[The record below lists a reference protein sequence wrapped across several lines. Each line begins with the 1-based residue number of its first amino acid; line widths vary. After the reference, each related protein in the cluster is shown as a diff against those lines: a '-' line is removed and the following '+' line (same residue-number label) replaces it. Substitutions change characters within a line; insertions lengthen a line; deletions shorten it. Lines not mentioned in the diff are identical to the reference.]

1 MTIEPENQV
10 NEHLK
15 ESSFQQGIEVLNLSC
30 RSYNCLKRANKHTIE
45 DLLLMTSQE
54 LINIK
59 NFGKYS
65 YDEVIQRLDSLGL
78 YLTNDPRS
86 EFNKNTLE
94 KLELEHLITQE
105 DIQKNSLEK
114 ENKLIDLKEQY
125 FQLFKNGLSEE
136 EIANKFDINVFKVKK
151 SLHQHPDYSVEKIKV
166 FEEKYKRKYD
176 PYMSLWIEGKTLE
189 EVGQHFK
196 ISRERVRQL
205 LNKHPDYEYWKEQRE
220 KQREELEN
228 QKIVEKTDKAI
239 ENSLYFHYEEKVN
252 QYWCWE
258 KNKELDPYKL
268 ARKAS
273 QKAWWKCPIDGFE
286 WEKSVNDVTTS
297 WERGGTGCRVC
308 AGKVKKP
315 EAQPTLSETYP
326 DFVDKY
332 WDFDKNSKDNLDPKI
347 TTCGSNRKAWFKCL
361 IDGFEWEANI
371 AATIKQ
377 QWSKDN
383 AGCKVCNGTIN
394 RKYTGWG
401 KAKLFIEDQPEMI
414 EKYWDYEKNNELN
427 LFPDKISSGSAKR
440 VWFKCPIDGFEWQ
453 AGISSIARAS
463 WGINRSG
470 CSKCNVGWNH
480 KTILAFVKSLTPVL
494 SSLEPAELY
503 SILRQNGLI
512 SASKRINKNKDL
524 LNDIIKLTYIAEE
537 KKEKAIENICNKLEL
552 NVVDDI
558 KENFEADDELK
569 ENKLPSKEEI
579 IEQEELPTLSP
590 RNILKTIDS
599 LKSLIANPDEE
610 TVEFLIS
617 KAVGKLW
624 KKVLNNEELQDLEE
638 IEKYE
643 DGEYSTEVKKRFL
656 SQYKGAK
663 ALEIPNGYSFKINEE
678 IIEPNLMQRLI
689 AYRVVT
695 EKRVGNWSG
704 TGAGKT
710 MGAILASRV
719 INSKIT
725 LIIALNNTLEGWRD
739 EILHTFPNSHIHIKN
754 RYEFIDQGE
763 YNYLLLNYET
773 FQMPDSS
780 NYVKY
785 LIDNFKVDM
794 IILDEIHSTKSRNG
808 VEESR
813 RRQVIN
819 GLLSK
824 AQEKNVD
831 LSVLGMSATPVINGL
846 EESVSLL
853 EMVKGIKFDDLD
865 TKPTISNAMAVHEK
879 LVVHGIRY
887 VPKYKIKLHEEC
899 IEINGNSLLENL
911 QQIRKGQV
919 LDIEKVLL
927 KLKIEK
933 ILDLLESGTL
943 IYTQYVEEIVPILY
957 SRIKEKGFRVGLFT
971 GQEKSG
977 LNEFKE
983 GKIDI
988 LIGSSAIGTGVDG
1001 LQYVCNRLIIANLPW
1016 TSAGYEQLLGRV
1028 YRQGSKFQDVTIFIP
1043 QIVLENNSD
1052 EWSWDKQRLDRIK
1065 YKKTLAD
1072 ATVDGLIPEGNL
1084 ISQSEMLSESMKAL
1098 SSWIERLEGG
1108 NIQTFEREVLS
1119 VPLPEDTKQRN
1130 IIRYG
1135 DFSQM
1140 NARINNTYSKN
1151 THLRFKENP
1160 EEWYQYHT
1168 LYREVRQNW
1177 LEIPYETFAKWLSQ
1191 RPDWIVGDFGCGE
1204 AIFSN
1209 LVQNKVYSFDHIA
1222 INEKVIACDF
1232 SNTELEGET
1241 LDVVIFSLSLMGINI
1256 EDYLKE
1262 AYRVL
1267 KYGGFLKIAEPISR
1281 WEDQKEKRLCN
1292 FIEKAGFKI
1301 SGSLEKR
1308 NKFIFIEATKS

>member
-1 MTIEPENQV
+1 MTIKPENQAS
-10 NEHLK
+10 EHCK
-15 ESSFQQGIEVLNLSC
+15 NSSFQQGIEILNLSQ
-30 RSYNCLKRANKHTIE
+30 RSYNCLKRAGKHTIK
-45 DLLLMTSQE
+45 DLLLMTSEE
-54 LINIK
+54 LIKLK
-59 NFGKYS
+59 NFGKNS
-65 YDEVIQRLDSLGL
+65 HDEVIRTLESLGL
-78 YLTNDPRS
+78 YLIDDSRAESNQ
-86 EFNKNTLE
+86 NIIQH
-94 KLELEHLITQE
+94 LELEYFEKKEEMQT
-105 DIQKNSLEK
+105 NSPVRK
-114 ENKLIDLKEQY
+114 FKQIDLQEQY
-125 FQLFKNGLSEE
+125 FQLFKNGISEE
-136 EIANKFDINVFKVKK
+136 EIASKFDINISKVKRVL
-151 SLHQHPDYSVEKIKV
+151 SNHPDYLKEKTNQKIKAIQ
-166 FEEKYKRKYD
+166 EKRRKKYD
-176 PYMSLWIEGKTLE
+176 PYMALYKQGLSMKEIADK
-189 EVGQHFK
+189 FK
-196 ISRERVRQL
+196 VSQMTVSRC
-205 LNKHPDYEYWKEQRE
+205 LNQHPDYEKWKEELREQQLEEERLKRE
-220 KQREELEN
+220 KQ
-228 QKIVEKTDKAI
+228 TDRQI
-239 ENSLYFHYEEKVN
+239 ENLIYYSFEEQIN
-252 QYWCWE
+252 QYWDWE
-258 KNKELDPYKL
+258 TNQKHGIDPYQVQ
-268 ARKAS
+268 RGAS
-273 QKAWWKCPIDGFE
+273 QIIYLQCPIDGYR
-286 WEKSVNDVTTS
+286 WSKKACDITKDS
-297 WERGGTGCRVC
+297 WQHGRSGCRVC
-308 AGKVKKP
+308 AGKIKDLK
-315 EAQPTLSETYP
+315 AQPTLSETHP
-326 DFVDKY
+326 EFVDKY
-332 WDFDKNSKDNLDPKI
+332 WDFEENSKENLDPKI
-347 TTCGSNRKAWFKCL
+347 ITCGSNRKAWFKCP

-371 AATIKQ
+371 AGTIKQ
-377 QWSKDN
+377 QWSKGN
-383 AGCKVCNGTIN
+383 AGCKVCNGTDN
-394 RKYTGWG
+394 RKYTGWS
-401 KAKLFIEDQPEMI
+401 KAKLFIEDYPEMI
-414 EKYWDYEKNNELN
+414 EKYWHYEKNNELN
-427 LFPDKISSGSAKR
+427 LFPDKVTSGSAKKA
-440 VWFKCPIDGFEWQ
+440 WWKCPIDNFEWQ
-453 AGISSIARAS
+453 AGISSIQLS
-463 WGINRSG
+463 WKLNNSG
-470 CSKCNVGWNH
+470 CPKCNIGWNH

-512 SASKRINKNKDL
+512 SASKRLSKNKDL
-524 LNDIIKLTYIAEE
+524 INDIVKLTYIAEE

-558 KENFEADDELK
+558 KENFEPDDELK

-579 IEQEELPTLSP
+579 IEQEELPMLSP
-590 RNILKTIDS
+590 QNILKTIDS

-638 IEKYE
+638 IEKYQ
-643 DGEYSTEVKKRFL
+643 DGEYSAEVKKRFL

-678 IIEPNLMQRLI
+678 IVEPNLMQRLI
-689 AYRVVT
+689 AYRVLA

-710 MGAILASRV
+710 MGAILASRI

-725 LIIALNNTLEGWRD
+725 LIIALNNTLEGWKN
-739 EILHTFPNSHIHIKN
+739 EILHTFPDSHIHIKN
-754 RYEFIDQGE
+754 RYEFINQGE

-773 FQMPDSS
+773 FQMSDSS
-780 NYVKY
+780 GYVKY
-785 LIDNFKVDM
+785 LINNFKVDM
-794 IILDEIHSTKSRNG
+794 IILDEIHSTKHRDG

-824 AQEKNVD
+824 AQEKNIE
-831 LSVLGMSATPVINGL
+831 LSVIGMSATPVINGL

-899 IEINGNSLLENL
+899 IEINGNSILENL

-957 SRIKEKGFRVGLFT
+957 SRIKEKGFTVGLFT

-983 GKIDI
+983 GRIDI

-1043 QIVLENNSD
+1043 QIVLENNGD

-1098 SSWIERLEGG
+1098 SSWIERLESG
-1108 NIQTFEREVLS
+1108 NIQT
-1119 VPLPEDTKQRN
+1119 
-1130 IIRYG
+1130 
-1135 DFSQM
+1135 
-1140 NARINNTYSKN
+1140 
-1151 THLRFKENP
+1151 
-1160 EEWYQYHT
+1160 
-1168 LYREVRQNW
+1168 
-1177 LEIPYETFAKWLSQ
+1177 
-1191 RPDWIVGDFGCGE
+1191 
-1204 AIFSN
+1204 
-1209 LVQNKVYSFDHIA
+1209 
-1222 INEKVIACDF
+1222 
-1232 SNTELEGET
+1232 
-1241 LDVVIFSLSLMGINI
+1241 
-1256 EDYLKE
+1256 
-1262 AYRVL
+1262 
-1267 KYGGFLKIAEPISR
+1267 
-1281 WEDQKEKRLCN
+1281 
-1292 FIEKAGFKI
+1292 
-1301 SGSLEKR
+1301 
-1308 NKFIFIEATKS
+1308 